1 MIANSMRFQWEHAHQ
16 CRRCGALMRI
26 NDIDPHTISL
36 GIITCSQC
44 EMSGPINVVIV
55 DQQLISEQADQEE
68 HFAYIPILSS

>member
-1 MIANSMRFQWEHAHQ
+1 
-16 CRRCGALMRI
+16 MRI